1 MTATALFTAAV
12 PAGAL
17 RAREL
22 EPGDVPAL
30 QRFFDDNP
38 AYFMAVHGEPAHAA
52 EAQQEFDDAPP
63 AGMGYRRRW
72 LLAFEGA
79 DGRLVG
85 MASLVE
91 DFLADAVWHI
101 GLFVVATA
109 LHGQGA
115 APALYAAM
123 EAWMR
128 GRGARWIRLGAVR
141 DHARAERFWWRQ
153 GYVEVRQ
160 RVGVAMGRRV
170 NDLRVMVKPL
180 GETGVD
186 AYLERVAR
194 DNPGAP

>member
-1 MTATALFTAAV
+1 MSAVALFTAAA
-12 PAGAL
+12 AGHAL

-22 EPGDVPAL
+22 EPADVPAL

-38 AYFMAVHGEPAHAA
+38 AYFLAVHGEPAHAT

-63 AGMGYRRRW
+63 AGMAYRRRW
-72 LLAFEGA
+72 LLAFEDA

-91 DFLADAVWHI
+91 DFLADEVWHI
-101 GLFVVATA
+101 GLFVVATS
-109 LHGQGA
+109 LHGRGA

-123 EAWMR
+123 ETWMR
-128 GRGARWIRLGAVR
+128 ERGARWIRLGAVR
-141 DHARAERFWWRQ
+141 DYARAERFWWRQ

-160 RVGVAMGRRV
+160 RLGVAMGQRV

-180 GETGVD
+180 GEAGVGD
-186 AYLERVAR
+186 YLARVAR

>member
-1 MTATALFTAAV
+1 MTVVTTLFDT
-12 PAGAL
+12 PQGL

-22 EPGDVPAL
+22 QPADVPAL

-38 AYFMAVHGEPAHAA
+38 AYFLAVHGEPAHAQ

-72 LLAFEGA
+72 LLAFEEA
-79 DGRLVG
+79 DGQLIG

-91 DFLADAVWHI
+91 DFLADGVWHI

-115 APALYAAM
+115 AAALYAAM
-123 EAWMR
+123 EDWIR
-128 GRGARWIRLGAVR
+128 SHGARWIRLGAVQGYQ
-141 DHARAERFWWRQ
+141 RAERFWSRQ
-153 GYVEVRQ
+153 GYVDVRV
-160 RVGVAMGRRV
+160 RPAVAMGQRV

-180 GETGVD
+180 GEAGV
-186 AYLERVAR
+186 AEYLARVAR